1 MADLLT
7 TGQVQ
12 DLLRVDRTTI
22 YRMIED
28 GRLPA
33 IRVGKQW
40 RFPKEDLDRWLQTQ
54 GAPASTDIPR
64 PGVPKQ
70 AGAAPVTAHLSEI
83 LPLTCAQLIQ
93 DTFAEMLGCTLV
105 ITDMQGQPVT
115 QVSNPSGFFLA
126 ATEHTPGGWAACT
139 RTWQKLAGS
148 VSLEPRFIAS
158 ELGLLCGRGLIRQG
172 SELKG
177 LVVAGC
183 IAPDNWPPSS
193 EQIATLAQQ
202 LGAEPAYLESNC
214 GAVFHLDRAG
224 RERVLRFLQR
234 MADVFSHMAEDRSLI
249 YNRLQAIASLTSL

>member
-1 MADLLT
+1 MPDLLT

-12 DLLRVDRTTI
+12 NLLHVDRTTI

-40 RFPKEDLDRWLQTQ
+40 RFPKEDLDRWLQAL
-54 GAPASTDIPR
+54 GLPAPTDAR
-64 PGVPKQ
+64 P
-70 AGAAPVTAHLSEI
+70 AAPGPATSPSAVAPLSDI

-126 ATEHTPGGWAACT
+126 ATQHTGGGWAACM
-139 RTWQKLAGS
+139 RTWQQLAGS
-148 VSLEPRFIAS
+148 VALEPRFVTS
-158 ELGLLCGRGLIRQG
+158 ELGLLSARGLIRQG

-177 LVVAGC
+177 LVIAGC
-183 IAPDNWPPSS
+183 IAPEIWPPSS
-193 EQIATLAQQ
+193 DQIAAMAQQ
-202 LGAEPAYLESNC
+202 LGAEPAYLEANC
-214 GAVFHLDRAG
+214 GAVFYLDKAQ

-234 MADVFSHMAEDRSLI
+234 IADVFSHMAEDRSII
-249 YNRLQAIASLTSL
+249 YNRLQTIAGLTSL